1 MDPET
6 LASLDRL
13 IALALEEDLAGKG
26 DCTSLSVVPA
36 RVSGRASVIARR
48 AGVACGLEVFA
59 RVCQT
64 AGVDLEISLRTHD
77 GAAIERGERLAVF
90 SGDARGLLLVER
102 TCLNFFGRLC
112 GIASLTARFVEA
124 VGGTRARIHDTRKT
138 TPGWRRL
145 EKYAVHCGG
154 GVNHRMGL
162 FDAILIKDNHLAML
176 ARLLKPGADVVG
188 EALRRAR
195 DWSASQ
201 PGPPVPVQVEVD
213 RLSQLRQALAHR
225 PDMIL
230 LDNMSL
236 ELLRESVGIRDELG
250 PGVVLEASGG
260 VTLETVSAIAATG
273 VDRIS
278 VGALTHSAVNL
289 DVGLDWEL
297 DD

>member
-1 MDPET
+1 MDADT

-13 IALALEEDLAGKG
+13 IGIALDEDLAGKG
-26 DCTSLSVVPA
+26 DSTSQSVVPA
-36 RVSGRASVIARR
+36 RVSGRANLIARR
-48 AGVACGLEVFA
+48 PGVACGLEVLE
-59 RVCQT
+59 RVSKA
-64 AGVDLEISLRTHD
+64 AGVELEISLRTKD
-77 GAAIERGERLAVF
+77 GERFARGDCLAIF
-90 SGDARGLLLVER
+90 SGDARGILLVER
-102 TCLNFFGRLC
+102 TCLNFLGRLC
-112 GIASLTARFVEA
+112 GIATLTARFVEVVA
-124 VGGTRARIHDTRKT
+124 GTRARIHDTRKT

-162 FDAILIKDNHLAML
+162 HDAILIKDNHLAML

-188 EALRRAR
+188 EAIRRAR
-195 DWSASQ
+195 EWSAAQ
-201 PGPPVPVQVEVD
+201 PGPPMLVQVEVD
-213 RLSQLRQALAHR
+213 RLSQLRQALLLR

-236 ELLRESVGIRDELG
+236 DLLGESVALRDDLA
-250 PGVVLEASGG
+250 PGVLLEASGG
-260 VTLETVSAIAATG
+260 VILETVRAIAETG

-297 DD
+297 E